1 MKIREN
7 RLMVL
12 RQMQPDR
19 WYEKAELQDAEL
31 FLLQRMTEE
40 GLLESRFDHKQNR
53 FTYRLKP
60 TLQHA

>member
-1 MKIREN
+1 
-7 RLMVL
+7 MVL